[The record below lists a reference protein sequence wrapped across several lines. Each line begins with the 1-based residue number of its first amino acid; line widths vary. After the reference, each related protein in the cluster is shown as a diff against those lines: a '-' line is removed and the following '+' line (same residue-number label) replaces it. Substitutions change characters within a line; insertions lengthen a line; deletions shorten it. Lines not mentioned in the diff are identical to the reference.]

1 MKWNEAQLKAITT
14 RDKNVLVSASA
25 GSGKTT
31 VLIERL
37 MRRILDDQIPLSI
50 LAMTYT
56 DAAANEM
63 KKRLAKQLQSRLQE
77 ADDEQTRAY
86 IRKQLLLPDANI
98 STIHSFC
105 LSIVKKYYYVT
116 DLTPKQVETILDP
129 SLLAIYEQ
137 EACEEVLHE
146 AMAQNDG
153 DMQKLCALFSPRA
166 ENDEALKQAIFSL
179 SQAASSFVDEQ
190 AYLQM
195 CIDNYQ
201 PITSFQELPET
212 IYQAFS
218 IT

>member
-37 MRRILDDQIPLSI
+37 MRRILDDQIPLSSI

-86 IRKQLLLPDANI
+86 IRKQLSLLPDANI

-129 SLLAIYEQ
+129 SDRKS
-137 EACEEVLHE
+137 V
-146 AMAQNDG
+146 G
-153 DMQKLCALFSPRA
+153 
-166 ENDEALKQAIFSL
+166 
-179 SQAASSFVDEQ
+179 
-190 AYLQM
+190 
-195 CIDNYQ
+195 
-201 PITSFQELPET
+201 
-212 IYQAFS
+212 
-218 IT
+218 